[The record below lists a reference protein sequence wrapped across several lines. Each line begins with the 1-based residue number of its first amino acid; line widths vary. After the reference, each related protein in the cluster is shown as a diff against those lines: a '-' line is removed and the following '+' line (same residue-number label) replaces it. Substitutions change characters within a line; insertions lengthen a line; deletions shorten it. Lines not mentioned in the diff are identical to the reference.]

1 MLPAPLPQNEHERL
15 AELASYGIFGTDPE
29 EDYDQ
34 ISRMLAAI
42 CGTPTAIISLVGQ
55 DELWFKSRINHD
67 ANRGPRNISF
77 CGHAMLGQGVFVVED
92 ATQDPRFADNPAVVE
107 GGMRF
112 YAGAP
117 LLSESGYPIGTI
129 CTIDTQPR
137 QLNCLQT
144 EAIQLFARQ
153 VMAHMEL
160 RRANHQLQKQATE
173 LMGRTKKLE
182 QQADELRQLNLS
194 KDRFFSII
202 AHDLKAPFQGILGF
216 AELLDTDIDE
226 MSHTEIRNIASYLHD
241 TADGAFKLLDNLLHW
256 SLVESGKI
264 VYTPRMLLVETLFD
278 LIEGSLSGVARH
290 KQVALQFS
298 CEHDLS
304 IYGDENMLRSAIRNL
319 VSNAIKFT
327 PAGGHIDVRA
337 YAAQGDILFEVKDSG
352 IGMTPMQM
360 AHVFET
366 EHHHST
372 LGTSGESGT
381 GLGLMLCK
389 QFVQYHQGDIQVTS
403 TLGEGATF
411 TIRIPAVVSIMPT
424 RPSPVIVS
432 KA

>member
-55 DELWFKSRINHD
+55 DELWFKSRINYD

-117 LLSESGYPIGTI
+117 LLSESGYAIGTI

-137 QLNCLQT
+137 RLDNLQV

-160 RRANHQLQKQATE
+160 RRANYQLQQQAAE

-256 SLVESGKI
+256 SMVESGKI
-264 VYTPRMLLVETLFD
+264 VYTPRLLLVETLFD

-290 KQVALQFS
+290 KQVGLSFE
-298 CEHDLS
+298 CEHDLAV
-304 IYGDENMLRSAIRNL
+304 YGDENMLRSAIRNL

-327 PAGGHIDVRA
+327 PIGGHIAVRA
-337 YAAQGDILFEVKDSG
+337 YQNDQKIIFEIKDSG
-352 IGMTPMQM
+352 IGMTQIQM
-360 AHVFET
+360 DHLFGS
-366 EHHHST
+366 EHSHST
-372 LGTSGESGT
+372 LGTAGESGT

-389 QFVQYHQGDIQVTS
+389 QFVQYHQGQIHVDSSIGDGS
-403 TLGEGATF
+403 TF
-411 TIRIPAVVSIMPT
+411 TIDIPVIPPLAHSRPT
-424 RPSPVIVS
+424 QAIVS